1 MYDMILQQKKVLEDK
16 INDAVKKYPDNQ
28 LVKEWKNKVNDLFTE
43 VSASEEPEQSQWWYD
58 NEAEIERTL
67 ILATTNKQFDNSPL
81 AKCSI
86 QMSQEYA
93 DFANRSGT
101 KSFKNTPP
109 SKMEMPI
116 PLSVVPFN
124 KDEHWVSRR
133 GYRPRMKSEYLK
145 SPYVIRAVDI
155 IKGVPRQEKRVAEWI
170 FSLQGDPNDIVFH
183 TLDGFSAQRFHME
196 SFFPTCELFG
206 HVIDCWSQVLNL
218 DESKRAPESPLRVYC
233 KTDVT
238 NSYLESG
245 LTESQRK
252 DKFIENLVLSI
263 EDMDAS
269 LRFVGLLFL
278 PIIRSFHIFLF
289 VINLQQPEFV
299 IVDNSKVDDPDGERY
314 GQLPQIIKEYIV
326 DYLKSQNHPK
336 AEMFSHVMPHRLEM
350 PWRTI
355 NNSIDCAGFK
365 NESSAQDD
373 QLVKLRTKYLYKI
386 LTHEYNVQKDY
397 VLQKVDEFH
406 KIPSKQRSQMLAI
419 AKEEIHRRLD
429 VLS

>member
-16 INDAVKKYPDNQ
+16 INDAVKKYPENQ
-28 LVKEWKNKVNDLFTE
+28 LVKEWENKVNDLFSE
-43 VSASEEPEQSQWWYD
+43 VSTSEEPEQSQWWYD

-67 ILATTNKQFDNSPL
+67 ILATTHKQFDNSPIE
-81 AKCSI
+81 KCSI
-86 QMSQEYA
+86 QMPQEYA
-93 DFANRSGT
+93 DFANRYGLV
-101 KSFKNTPP
+101 
-109 SKMEMPI
+109 E
-116 PLSVVPFN
+116 
-124 KDEHWVSRR
+124 E
-133 GYRPRMKSEYLK
+133 
-145 SPYVIRAVDI
+145 
-155 IKGVPRQEKRVAEWI
+155 EWI
-170 FSLQGDPNDIVFH
+170 FSLQGEPNDIVFH

-206 HVIDCWSQVLNL
+206 HGIDCWSQVLNL

-233 KTDVT
+233 KTNVT
-238 NSYLESG
+238 NSYLESD
-245 LTESQRK
+245 LTESQHK

-278 PIIRSFHIFLF
+278 PVIRSFHIFLF
-289 VINLQQPEFV
+289 VINLQHPEFV
-299 IVDNSKVDDPDGERY
+299 IIDNNKVDDPDGERY

-350 PWRTI
+350 TWRTI
-355 NNSIDCAGFK
+355 NNIIDCGVFTMHHMETYMGGSMNEFKARFK

-386 LTHEYNVQKDY
+386 ITHEYNVRKDY

-406 KIPSKQRSQMLAI
+406 KIPSRQRSQLLAI
-419 AKEEIHRRLD
+419 AKEEIHRRLHD
-429 VLS
+429 LS